1 MFLSYLVPNVTL
13 QIPGCTDDVALKALV
28 DGARRFYRDS
38 TLWRDVKSY
47 SLVAG
52 ADALRLRVPA
62 DTEIS
67 AVRYVTFEGISLEA
81 VQPVEFEEKRSFA
94 LAAWHPEVYVAQL
107 RDMVVRVSPP
117 ASTEQNNA
125 YNVQLVL
132 VPSREADELLVDNFA
147 AEFEDA
153 YEYAALAKLFA
164 TPLFLNL
171 NLAAYNESLYGDL
184 MQRAMNKAQGLL
196 NGGALSTTYGGL

>member
-1 MFLSYLVPNVTL
+1 MFLSDLVPNITL
-13 QIPGCTDDVALKALV
+13 QIPGCTDDVALRALV

-67 AVRYVTFEGISLEA
+67 AVRYVTFEGTPLDA
-81 VQPVEFEEKRSFA
+81 VQAAEFEAKAGS
-94 LAAWHPEVYVAQL
+94 AAAHPEVYVAQL
-107 RDMVVRVSPP
+107 RDMVVRVAPP
-117 ASTEQNNA
+117 AEAEQNNA
-125 YNVQLVL
+125 YNVELVL
-132 VPSREADELLVDNFA
+132 VPSRESDELVVDNFA

-171 NLAAYNESLYGDL
+171 NLAGYNESLYGDL

>member
-1 MFLSYLVPNVTL
+1 MFLSDLVPNITL

-52 ADALRLRVPA
+52 ADALRLRVPS

-67 AVRYVTFEGISLEA
+67 AVRYVTFEGTSLDA
-81 VQPVEFEEKRSFA
+81 VQAAEFEAKAGS
-94 LAAWHPEVYVAQL
+94 AAVHPEVYVAQL
-107 RDMVVRVSPP
+107 RDMVVRVAPP
-117 ASTEQNNA
+117 AEAEQNNA
-125 YNVQLVL
+125 YNVELVL
-132 VPSREADELLVDNFA
+132 VPSRESDELVVDNFA